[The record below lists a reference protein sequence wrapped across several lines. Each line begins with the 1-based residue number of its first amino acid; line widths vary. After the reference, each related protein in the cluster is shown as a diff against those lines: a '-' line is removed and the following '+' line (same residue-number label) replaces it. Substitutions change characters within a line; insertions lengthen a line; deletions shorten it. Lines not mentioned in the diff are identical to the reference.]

1 MLRIAVVIKRT
12 RQVQGDLINGHWKY
26 YGVVTNMS
34 LYTRS
39 AQQILE
45 HHNQRGNVENFIREE
60 KYGYD
65 LKHFPCLELKANHAF
80 GGLAMVAHNLLRWA
94 SIHDR
99 PHRPKFAKGF
109 RRQFINIPGKMVS
122 HGRML
127 TLKVSDY
134 YFQEVN
140 RLREARFQQLH
151 CSKRK

>member
-1 MLRIAVVIKRT
+1 M
-12 RQVQGDLINGHWKY
+12 NGHWKY

-34 LYTRS
+34 LHSRS